1 LSKRKL
7 QLIDY
12 INKAINENYM
22 LWILVTSGA
31 EGKLE
36 TMGFDYGVGKSTF
49 ALQYMRT
56 TCYAGNWAKVKEN
69 TIGAYW
75 QIKPIL
81 DSVSPPHFINA
92 VYIDEMELTMGK
104 HQQHNKAIQE
114 LAYYMKTVRPYVK
127 VWFASAPNRDTL
139 QKDFREM
146 FHFEVIIVKR
156 GLYEVQQL
164 KRWLDFKKPQKLK
177 ETLRYSAEFSFFDL
191 QPPEKKWY
199 EAWRHDMNVKIRNT
213 LKAFSGMV
221 DGELKTQHLSETE
234 LTVVKD
240 IAQKGFIR
248 YETLHDKNLSHIA
261 NKLKRKG
268 WLELD
273 SGRRYMLT
281 EGAEATI
288 YD

>member
-1 LSKRKL
+1 
-7 QLIDY
+7 
-12 INKAINENYM
+12 M

-31 EGKLE
+31 EGKLSSE
-36 TMGFDYGVGKSTF
+36 GWDYGVGKSTF

-56 TCYAGNWAKVKEN
+56 ICYAGNWTPVKKY

-81 DSVSPPHFINA
+81 DSVTPPRFINA
-92 VYIDEMELTMGK
+92 CFIDEMELTLGK
-104 HQQHNKAIQE
+104 HQQHNKEIQE

-127 VWFASAPNRDTL
+127 VWFGTAPSRDTL

-146 FHFEVIIVKR
+146 FHFEIIVVKR

-164 KRWLDFKKPQKLK
+164 KRWLDFKKPMKLK
-177 ETLRYSAEFSFFDL
+177 ETLRYSAEFAFFDL
-191 QPPEKKWY
+191 LPPEKKWY
-199 EAWRHDMNVKIRNT
+199 EAWRHNMNVEIRNS
-213 LKAFSGMV
+213 LKAFSGRV
-221 DGELKTQHLSETE
+221 SGQLKFEHLSETE
-234 LTVVKD
+234 RIVVKD

-261 NKLKRKG
+261 NRLKRKG

-273 SGRRYMLT
+273 GGRRYMLT
-281 EGAEATI
+281 EDAEGVL
-288 YD
+288 YE